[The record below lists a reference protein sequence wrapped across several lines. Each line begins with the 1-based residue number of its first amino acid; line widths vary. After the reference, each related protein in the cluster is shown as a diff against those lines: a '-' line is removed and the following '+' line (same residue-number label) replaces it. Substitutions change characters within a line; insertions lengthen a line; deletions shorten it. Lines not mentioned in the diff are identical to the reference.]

1 MTFIFL
7 SQVHS
12 PGTETVDISMYVSP
26 LSQLIMVIMMYFEQW
41 AVSLE
46 RKMMGRLFISAN
58 LKCP

>member
-41 AVSLE
+41 AYQGSVTGTENDGSVVH
-46 RKMMGRLFISAN
+46 FAQ
-58 LKCP
+58 P